1 MQIEHILIKFKLS
14 PLKLLNQ
21 IKPNLAGMVPRWVPF
36 KIMSDNPTHH
46 SKWLLLLKI
55 DISSIVHIGFKHQR
69 ENKQNSDNTYVD
81 FIFLLSQENVR

>member
-1 MQIEHILIKFKLS
+1 
-14 PLKLLNQ
+14 
-21 IKPNLAGMVPRWVPF
+21 MVPRWVPF

-81 FIFLLSQENVR
+81 FNFLLSQDRGCQIERKKEGSTKENGWQMLD